1 MVALE
6 MEWRGSIIP
15 DYEVSEYGDLRLL
28 KNKSNLLA
36 GKILKG
42 WIKKGGYREYQLNV
56 DGISIHFYAHRLVL
70 AAFIGPQPTPQ
81 HQCAH
86 WDGNPSNNHYT
97 NLRWAT
103 PAENSADRVRHGR
116 HLTGHRKFTAE
127 EVLDMRELGNSGKS
141 YSYIR
146 QKYKVSMGNLS
157 AIINRDTWKHI

>member
-1 MVALE
+1 

-15 DYEVSEYGDLRLL
+15 DYEVSACGALRLL

-42 WIKKGGYREYQLNV
+42 RIGKGGYRIYKINI
-56 DGISIHFYAHRLVL
+56 DGRGVTFYAHRLVL
-70 AAFIGPQPTPQ
+70 TAFLGPQPTPS

-86 WDGNPSNNHYT
+86 WDGDPINNHYT

-103 PAENSADRVRHGR
+103 PSENSADRVRHGR
-116 HLTGHRKFTAE
+116 HMTGHRKFTEE
-127 EVLDMRELGNSGKS
+127 EVLDMRALRDGGKS
-141 YSYIR
+141 YSHIR
-146 QKYKVSMGNLS
+146 QQYKISKGNLS